1 MLLLAPVRFWPLVL
15 VLLAQ
20 PLLVQALV
28 LAWLPVL
35 LPLVRLA
42 F

>member
-1 MLLLAPVRFWPLVL
+1 MLLLAPERFWPLVL

-20 PLLVQALV
+20 PLLAQELV
-28 LAWLPVL
+28 LALVPVL
-35 LPLVRLA
+35 LPLVRLP